1 MLPCVLKIKC
11 TNEVID
17 DLDFSDLDA
26 RLILVRR
33 INLGDINFLHKLPE
47 SRGVKLLHIS
57 VLPDRCNKLSD
68 IDFLL
73 FLFLDFL
80 PKIFDKVCKVSLFQ
94 FIVTGQYISMAAGV
108 GLAVV
113 KLLTDKLGG
122 NVFAK
127 IENDTLTIS
136 LEIK

>member
-1 MLPCVLKIKC
+1 MGLLPCVLKIKC

-47 SRGVKLLHIS
+47 NRGVKLLHIS

-80 PKIFDKVCKVSLFQ
+80 PKIFDKVCKVGLFQ
-94 FIVTGQYISMAAGV
+94 LIVTGQFDETLV
-108 GLAVV
+108 GELA
-113 KLLTDKLGG
+113 G
-122 NVFAK
+122 NV
-127 IENDTLTIS
+127 ILIQS
-136 LEIK
+136 LDDNIQLGNPLL